1 MRGKSLAVL
10 LILTVPLSAQRWA
23 SDGKHLVISANKW
36 VDPITGQPVQVAN
49 SKEAPSADGAVRSAF
64 RDAMAA
70 QLGDAF
76 DARAFRGIRRR
87 STLPRAPEKSPGVR
101 IAARPTGA
109 VKGAAI
115 VGGALWVFDGAAR
128 KIKGGLEGARHLDI
142 SPDGRNV
149 SYIFE
154 NDLYL
159 VRTSDGETR
168 RLTEDGGENI
178 FNGELDWV
186 YQEEVYGRGNFRGTY
201 WSRDGSHLAFLR
213 IDENG
218 VDTFTIVDHLPQTLA
233 VDELKYPKAGTV
245 NPRATLHLVRASDA
259 KKVSADLSMYSPEDE
274 ILIVRVGS
282 TPDGKQTVF
291 MVQNREQTWLDL
303 NLADPSTGRTRRII
317 HEESENGWVNVPSP
331 PRWLKDG
338 TFLWESERTGFNH
351 LYRYDTSGKLLN
363 VVTRGDWALQSVIDV
378 NEDRGDVT
386 FYGTKDGAIGRN
398 AYRVGLDGRG
408 LVRLTGGRGSHSI
421 RLNGDGSLLIDRYSS
436 LVNPGKTVLRDAKGK
451 EIRVLSE
458 RKLPRNANTAELFRI
473 KARDGEWLDVTV
485 QKPVGMKKGNL
496 YPVWIDTYSGP
507 NAPTVRDSWRGTGGW
522 YTQVGMAL
530 LQVNVR
536 SASGRG
542 QKFTE
547 ACYKHFGV
555 QELKDIEDAVD
566 WMLETYP
573 WADKDRVGISG
584 WSYGGFMTA
593 FAMTHSDKFRC
604 GVAGGGVYD
613 WRLYDT
619 IYTERY
625 MAKPQS
631 NPDGYDTSSVVKAAG
646 NLHGDL
652 LIVHGTMDDNVH
664 MQNAIQ
670 FVDALQKAGKMNFR
684 FMVYPKSRHGVRSPH
699 LRKLRRA
706 FIREMMGLN
715 P

>member
-1 MRGKSLAVL
+1 MRGKSLFVL
-10 LILTVPLSAQRWA
+10 LLLTVALPAQRWA
-23 SDGKHLVISANKW
+23 SDGKHLVVSTNKW
-36 VDPITGQPVQVAN
+36 VDPITGKPVRVA
-49 SKEAPSADGAVRSAF
+49 STTEGPSAEESATEAF
-64 RDAMAA
+64 RAAMAA
-70 QLGDAF
+70 ELGDAF

-87 STLPRAPEKSPGVR
+87 STLPRAPEESPGFR
-101 IAARPTGA
+101 IAPRPAGSI
-109 VKGAAI
+109 KGAAI
-115 VGGALWVFDGAAR
+115 VGGALWVFDGAVR
-128 KIKGGLEGARHLDI
+128 KIKDGLEGARHFDL

-159 VRTSDGETR
+159 VRTADGETH
-168 RLTEDGGENI
+168 RLTDDGGENI

-201 WSRDGSHLAFLR
+201 WSRNGSHLAFLR

-218 VDTFTIVDHLPQTLA
+218 VDTFTIVDHLPQAL
-233 VDELKYPKAGTV
+233 VVEHLKYPKAGTV
-245 NPRATLHLVRASDA
+245 NPRATLHLVTASDA
-259 KKVSADLSMYSPEDE
+259 KKVDVDLSMYSPEDE
-274 ILIVRVGS
+274 ILIVRVDS
-282 TPDGKQTVF
+282 TPDGERTLF

-303 NLADPSTGRTRRII
+303 NLVDPASGRARRLI

-351 LYRYDTSGKLLN
+351 LYRYDTEGKLLN
-363 VVTRGDWALQSVIDV
+363 PVTAGEWAVTRVIDV
-378 NEDRGDVT
+378 NEERADVT
-386 FYGTKDGAIGRN
+386 FYGTKDGAVGRN
-398 AYRVGLDGRG
+398 AYRVRLDGRSM
-408 LVRLTGGRGSHSI
+408 VRLTPDRGTHAI
-421 RLNGDGSLLIDRYSS
+421 RLNGDGTLLIDRYSS
-436 LVNPGKTVLRDAKGK
+436 LVNPGRTVLRDARGK
-451 EIRVLSE
+451 EIRVLSK

-485 QKPVGMKKGNL
+485 QKPASMEKGKL

-507 NAPTVRDSWRGTGGW
+507 NAPTVRDSWRGGGGW
-522 YTQVGMAL
+522 YTQSGMAL

-566 WMLETYP
+566 WMLGKFA
-573 WADKDRVGISG
+573 WADKNRVGISG

-625 MAKPQS
+625 MATPQN
-631 NPDGYDTSSVVKAAG
+631 NPEGYDASSVVKAAG

-670 FVDALQKAGKMNFR
+670 FIDALQKAGKMNFR

-706 FIREMMGLN
+706 FIREMMDLN